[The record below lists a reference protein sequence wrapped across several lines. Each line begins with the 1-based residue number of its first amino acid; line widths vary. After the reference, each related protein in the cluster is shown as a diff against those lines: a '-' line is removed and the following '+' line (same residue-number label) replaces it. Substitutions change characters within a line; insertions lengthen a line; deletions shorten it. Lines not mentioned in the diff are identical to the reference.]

1 MLETPKPNSGRDLA
15 RIHRI
20 ITRGIDVSIDKGRSF
35 ARDGFTESET
45 CEGYAK
51 YVQALVS
58 VLHGHHLTEDELIC
72 PYMRDRLPDVPYD
85 SLESDHREMQSILD
99 AASAA
104 IEGLPFDEQARES
117 LGDLVRA
124 LTDMRRLWHPHIQTE
139 ESHFTED
146 KLDRLMDTSEHIE
159 LGRESAQHAQ
169 AHSGPDF
176 LVVPFLLYN
185 LSPEERAVM
194 VQSMPPVVTQEL
206 VPIAWKDKWAPM
218 KPFLL
223 D

>member
-1 MLETPKPNSGRDLA
+1 MSETPKPNAGRDLA

-20 ITRGIDVSIDKGRSF
+20 ITRGLEVSIEKGSSF
-35 ARDGFTESET
+35 ATDGYPDIET
-45 CEGYAK
+45 REGYAK
-51 YVQALVS
+51 YVLTLVA
-58 VLHGHHLTEDELIC
+58 VLHAHHLAEDELIF
-72 PYMRDRLPDVPYD
+72 PYMRDRLPDVPYG
-85 SLESDHREMQSILD
+85 SLESDHREMQSFLD

-104 IEGLPFDEQARES
+104 IGALPFDAQARQS
-117 LGDLVRA
+117 LGDLIRA
-124 LTDMRRLWHPHIQTE
+124 LADMRGLWRPHIQTE

-146 KLDRLMDTSEHIE
+146 KLDRVMDVTEHIE
-159 LGRESAQHAQ
+159 LGKQSAQHAQ

-194 VQSMPPVVTQEL
+194 AQSMPPVVTQEL